1 MVGGGIRCREYGNAM
16 SVKGWGY
23 ESGMKLLTLIVQS
36 RYARRREKERR
47 RVCMDRKR
55 ASRDPR
61 IQNPKKEREGV
72 WEQLSRRQSSK
83 EVDVRLI
90 CCE

>member
-61 IQNPKKEREGV
+61 IQKSEKRERRSVGAIVKETIVKR
-72 WEQLSRRQSSK
+72 SR
-83 EVDVRLI
+83 
-90 CCE
+90 CEIDML